1 MVWTCYAVKLGIST
15 LLAAAKLGISPPIPT
30 ITLSIQHE
38 GPLLSQALGIFTM
51 NMSTHFGKHY
61 LCGKCTCL
69 SLKTS
74 SKKKKAK
81 PWTKYAIPLQN
92 PNNLWFGTMA
102 IGNLCSLCSEE
113 RRIQKEQKDSRLE
126 FLFTTDFIGVDM
138 KIVFCPGWCDGVSP
152 LGTKWGRNNCE
163 HPIIVGLNFGQ
174 DGCWDRR

>member
-30 ITLSIQHE
+30 IILSIQHE

-74 SKKKKAK
+74 SKKKK
-81 PWTKYAIPLQN
+81 PNHEPSMQYPCRIPTT
-92 PNNLWFGTMA
+92 FG
-102 IGNLCSLCSEE
+102 L
-113 RRIQKEQKDSRLE
+113 EQ
-126 FLFTTDFIGVDM
+126 
-138 KIVFCPGWCDGVSP
+138 W
-152 LGTKWGRNNCE
+152 
-163 HPIIVGLNFGQ
+163 Q
-174 DGCWDRR
+174 